1 MHNKVTLEIEVGTLY
16 IVSTPIGN
24 LKDITHRAIE
34 MLNNVDLIAAEDT
47 RRTGV
52 LLKHY
57 DIKTPLSSFNSYN
70 QVKKSGH
77 FIARLLKGQDLAL
90 VSDAGTPLI
99 SDPGYRLV
107 RTAKNIGLKVST
119 IPGPCALIAA
129 ISASGLPS
137 DRFIFEGF
145 LPAKSS
151 ARIAKIQSISSEL
164 RTIIF
169 YEAPHRILETLEDML
184 AVINPL
190 RQIFLAREL
199 TKTHETFLS
208 GTLIEVLELVRADI
222 NQQKGEIVLVLAGS
236 DPSEENP
243 DTSESDRMLSIL
255 LEELPLKQ
263 AASLVAKITGGQK
276 NIFYKLALSLKK

>member
-1 MHNKVTLEIEVGTLY
+1 VFILMTGELY
-16 IVSTPIGN
+16 LVATPIGN
-24 LKDITHRAIE
+24 MKDMGTRAIDT
-34 MLNNVDLIAAEDT
+34 LNEVDLVAAEDK
-47 RRTGV
+47 RRSSR
-52 LLKHY
+52 LFSY
-57 DIKTPLSSFNSYN
+57 FNIKTPMISYHDHN
-70 QVKKSGH
+70 EDKQIKK
-77 FIARLLKGQDLAL
+77 IIDLLLCGKSVAL
-90 VSDAGTPLI
+90 ISDAGTPLI

-107 RTAKNIGLKVST
+107 RATKNHGLKVSA

-151 ARIAKIQSISSEL
+151 ARIAKIQSISNEL

-184 AVINPL
+184 VVINPL
-190 RQIFLAREL
+190 RQIVLAREL
-199 TKTHETFLS
+199 TKTYETFLS
-208 GTLIEVLELVRADI
+208 GTLVDVLGLVKADI

-236 DPSEENP
+236 DSSEENL
-243 DTSESDRMLSIL
+243 DTYESDRMLSIL

-263 AASLVAKITGGQK
+263 AASLAAKITGGQK

>member
-1 MHNKVTLEIEVGTLY
+1 MKGELY
-16 IVSTPIGN
+16 LVATPIGN
-24 LKDITHRAIE
+24 MKDMSPRAVDT
-34 MLNNVDLIAAEDT
+34 LNEVDLVAAEDK
-47 RRTGV
+47 RRSSR
-52 LLKHY
+52 LFSY
-57 DIKTPLSSFNSYN
+57 FNIKTPMISYHDHNEDKQIQKIIDLLSCG
-70 QVKKSGH
+70 KSV
-77 FIARLLKGQDLAL
+77 AL

-107 RTAKNIGLKVST
+107 RTAKNNGLKVST

-169 YEAPHRILETLEDML
+169 YEAPHRILEALEDML
-184 AVINPL
+184 VVINPL

-199 TKTHETFLS
+199 TKTYETFLS
-208 GTLIEVLELVRADI
+208 GTLIEVLELIRADI
-222 NQQKGEIVLVLAGS
+222 NQQKGEIVLVLAGR
-236 DPSEENP
+236 DPSEGNP
-243 DTSESDRMLSIL
+243 DTNESDRILSIL

>member
-1 MHNKVTLEIEVGTLY
+1 MKGELY
-16 IVSTPIGN
+16 LVATPIGN
-24 LKDITHRAIE
+24 MKDMSPRAVDT
-34 MLNNVDLIAAEDT
+34 LNEVDLVAAEDK
-47 RRTGV
+47 RRSSR
-52 LLKHY
+52 LFSY
-57 DIKTPLSSFNSYN
+57 FNIKTPMISYHDHNEDKQIQKIIDLLSCG
-70 QVKKSGH
+70 KSV
-77 FIARLLKGQDLAL
+77 AL

-208 GTLIEVLELVRADI
+208 GTLIEVLELIRADI